1 MNLDA
6 SKNVLLKVPGSSSTE
21 LMIVTDVGQ
30 CEQLLNVYALCSE
43 ACLFWKAIGKQE
55 LNGN

>member
-6 SKNVLLKVPGSSSTE
+6 SKNLLLKVPVSSSTE
-21 LMIVTDVGQ
+21 HIIIVTDVGQ

-43 ACLFWKAIGKQE
+43 ACLF
-55 LNGN
+55 